1 MIKIGVVGAGYWG
14 SNLIRNI
21 HDLNEC
27 TLDTVCDIDS
37 ERLNIFK
44 KRYPGLEVTQEY
56 ADVVKDDDIEAVVI
70 ATNVNTHHKL
80 AKQAIAN
87 GKHVFVEKPMADTS
101 EKAEELVN
109 FAEQK
114 KVVLMTGHTFLYSPP
129 VMKIKD
135 ILNNNGIGDV
145 YYISSSRVNL
155 GIHQSDV
162 SVIFDLAPHDFS
174 ILTYWLDEVP
184 SKVSCVGYDYI
195 QKGIPDVAF
204 INLIFESGVVAH
216 VEVSWLAPSK
226 LRRTTIVGEKKMI
239 LYDDTQSM
247 EKVKIFDEGV
257 DVMKPESFGEYQ
269 LSYRVGDIVAPR
281 IDSSE
286 PLATEIAHFCDCI
299 KTGEKPRS
307 DGVNGLEVVKM
318 LEAAEKSLFNSGGL
332 VEVGGNSASLRSAR

>member
-1 MIKIGVVGAGYWG
+1 MVRIGVVGAGYWG
-14 SNLIRNI
+14 SNLIRNV
-21 HDLNEC
+21 HDSEEC
-27 TLDTVCDIDS
+27 VLDTVCDIDNK
-37 ERLNIFK
+37 RLDLFK
-44 KRYPGLEVTQEY
+44 NRYPGLKVTQEY
-56 ADVVKDDDIEAVVI
+56 SDIVKDDNIEAVVI
-70 ATNVNTHHKL
+70 ATNVNSHHTL
-80 AKQAIAN
+80 AKQAIDM

-101 EKAEELVN
+101 EKAGELVD
-109 FAEQK
+109 FAGQK
-114 KVVLMTGHTFLYSPP
+114 NVILMTGHTFLYSPP
-129 VMKIKD
+129 VIKIKD
-135 ILNNNGIGDV
+135 ILKNDGIGNV

-174 ILTYWLDEVP
+174 ILTYWLDETP

-195 QKGIPDVAF
+195 QKDIPDVAF
-204 INLIFESGVVAH
+204 INLIFDSGVVAH

-226 LRRTTIVGEKKMI
+226 LRRTTIVGERKMI

-257 DVMKPESFGEYQ
+257 NVMKPESFGEYQ

-286 PLATEIAHFCDCI
+286 PLAAEIEHFCNCI

-307 DGVNGLEVVKM
+307 DGVNGFEVVKI
-318 LEAAEKSLFNSGGL
+318 LEAAEKSLMNSGGL
-332 VEVGGNSASLRSAR
+332 VEIGEGR

>member
-14 SNLIRNI
+14 SNLIRNVN
-21 HDLNEC
+21 DSNEC
-27 TLDTVCDIDS
+27 VLDTVCDIDTK
-37 ERLNIFK
+37 RLDLFK
-44 KRYPGLEVTQEY
+44 NRYPGLTVTQDY
-56 ADVVKDDDIEAVVI
+56 SDLIRGDDIDAVVI

-80 AKQAIAN
+80 AKQAIER

-101 EKAEELVN
+101 KKAKELVD
-109 FAEQK
+109 FAQKK

-129 VMKIKD
+129 VIKIKD
-135 ILNNNGIGDV
+135 ILSNDGIGNV

-174 ILTYWLDEVP
+174 ILTYWLDETP
-184 SKVSCVGYDYI
+184 AKVSCVGYDYI

-204 INLIFESGVVAH
+204 INLIFESGIVAH

-257 DVMKPESFGEYQ
+257 NVMKPETFGEYQ

-286 PLATEIAHFCDCI
+286 PLATEIKHFCNCI
-299 KTGEKPRS
+299 KTGDRPRS
-307 DGVNGLEVVKM
+307 DGVNGLEVVKI
-318 LEAAEKSLFNSGGL
+318 LEAAEKSLLNSGSL
-332 VEVGGNSASLRSAR
+332 VEIGGGRSEE